1 MVRLN
6 TALVEI
12 LFHSFLWTNTGN
24 IESFFQIQR
33 DGGGHLHQT
42 AHLVIMMV
50 NGFGLFPRPVAST
63 AIATTTVTGF
73 AQFVS
78 SPLQSLNLRNS
89 TNVR

>member
-50 NGFGLFPRPVAST
+50 NGFGLFSRPVSST
-63 AIATTTVTGF
+63 AITTAAVAGF